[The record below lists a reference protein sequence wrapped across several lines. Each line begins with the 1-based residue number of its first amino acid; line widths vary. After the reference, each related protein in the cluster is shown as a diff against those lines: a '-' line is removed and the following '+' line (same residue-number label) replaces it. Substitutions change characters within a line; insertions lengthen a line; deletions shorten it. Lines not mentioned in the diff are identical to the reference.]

1 MIISCKCQEAKQTSN
16 HHKIEIELDLSLLPT
31 PQRNL
36 LSSGEYRWVEVGT
49 FERMVGMRRKVVHD
63 LIASGEL
70 ISYEI
75 PIDPRTKRGFGSR
88 AFIAVK
94 TIPCKVCCPN
104 HYEIDWDLHRT
115 SDDNK
120 F

>member
-1 MIISCKCQEAKQTSN
+1 
-16 HHKIEIELDLSLLPT
+16 
-31 PQRNL
+31 
-36 LSSGEYRWVEVGT
+36 
-49 FERMVGMRRKVVHD
+49 MRRKVVHD
-63 LIASGEL
+63 LIASGDL

-75 PIDPRTKRGFGSR
+75 PFDSRTKRGFGSR

-104 HYEIDWDLHRT
+104 HYDVDWDLLRA
-115 SDDNK
+115 SDVNK